1 MVSIELE
8 SQRPAT
14 RRPLIRPG
22 RLDGLRKGALALSLA
37 SGVSLLAIA
46 VLSQLGAWESDRVEP
61 ATSNTPLA
69 IASST
74 DEAGEEILALSRPDG
89 GLVVLRGDQQ
99 VALVRGHGAAIVSAS
114 FIDQGRSLI
123 TLDAAGQT
131 RITRLDAAQGSSALD
146 AIPAIR
152 ALDQGLWRPYG
163 APVAQAV
170 QAWTPSGTAFPAAM
184 AAFLVALGLVAAPKV
199 AAFAGQLQRRPAP
212 TPVPQPVAPS
222 RFKPLRTPGAR
233 WREPMRGLPPEAAP
247 DMMTIPPGRFLMGS
261 AEGERPQH
269 EVSIGYAL
277 AMGAT
282 PVTFRQ
288 WDAAIA
294 AGAKLNEPK
303 DQGWGRGDR
312 PVINVSWEDCQA
324 YLIWL
329 NDRLGLSGQ
338 PDAYRLPSEA
348 EWEYACRAGTTTRW
362 SFGDEEAQLGDH
374 AWFNRNSSSRTQ
386 PVGGKLAN
394 PWGLFDMHGNVW
406 EWCEDL
412 YQSNYRGAPSD
423 GSARIGNESSD
434 RVIRGGSWY
443 GTPQSLRS
451 ANRSRGTPA
460 DRDINVGF
468 RLSRS
473 APGN

>member
-1 MVSIELE
+1 
-8 SQRPAT
+8 
-14 RRPLIRPG
+14 
-22 RLDGLRKGALALSLA
+22 
-37 SGVSLLAIA
+37 
-46 VLSQLGAWESDRVEP
+46 
-61 ATSNTPLA
+61 
-69 IASST
+69 
-74 DEAGEEILALSRPDG
+74 
-89 GLVVLRGDQQ
+89 VVLRGDRQ

-170 QAWTPSGTAFPAAM
+170 QAWAPSGSALPAAL
-184 AAFLVALGLVAAPKV
+184 AALLMALGLVGAPKV

-222 RFKPLRTPGAR
+222 RFQPPRTPGAR
-233 WREPMRGLPPEAAP
+233 WREPMPGLPPEAAP
-247 DMMTIPPGRFLMGS
+247 DMVTIPPGRFLMGS
-261 AEGERPQH
+261 ADGEGDKDERPQH

-282 PVTFRQ
+282 PVTFGQ

-294 AGAKLNEPK
+294 AGAKLNKPN

-312 PVINVSWEDCQA
+312 PVINVSWGDCQA

-329 NDRLGLSGQ
+329 NDLLGLRGRA
-338 PDAYRLPSEA
+338 DAYRLPSEA

-374 AWFNRNSSSRTQ
+374 AWFRGNSGNRTQ
-386 PVGGKLAN
+386 PVGGKAAN
-394 PWGLFDMHGNVW
+394 PFGLYDMHGNVR

-412 YQSNYRGAPSD
+412 YQNNYQGAPSD

-434 RVIRGGSWY
+434 RVDRGGSRNDN
-443 GTPQSLRS
+443 PQNLRS
-451 ANRSRGTPA
+451 ASRSRSTPTN
-460 DRDINVGF
+460 RYFNIGF
-468 RLSRS
+468 RVARTL
-473 APGN
+473 